1 MEDWKNWFERKIDRS
16 IFCLVRM
23 TRWKVWESLILVANS
38 FAQSRRTESSLLEPQ
53 YIRREG
59 EREKSSFSPSPSQSG
74 VSDSRSAAST
84 PTVGT
89 LTLQILIRQLG
100 ETRLLTLH
108 ASAYLNFSNECREHF
123 LASYSPWVF
132 TSTRIT
138 TFSSY
143 QKRFDTYDF
152 VQFISALL
160 NRVPIAYL
168 RTSNLPRKTT
178 LDANVLNRSN
188 VHTLL
193 RVYIR
198 S

>member
-1 MEDWKNWFERKIDRS
+1 MEDWKNWLERKIDRS
-16 IFCLVRM
+16 IFSLVRM

-84 PTVGT
+84 STVGT

-143 QKRFDTYDF
+143 QKRFDTYEF

-168 RTSNLPRKTT
+168 RTSNCQERLHWTPMC
-178 LDANVLNRSN
+178 
-188 VHTLL
+188 
-193 RVYIR
+193 
-198 S
+198 